1 MDPGFMDS
9 VLWMPLTIL
18 KVPFLGD
25 LIHTQ
30 FIYPNYR
37 LQGVVFQLDEN
48 PISPL
53 LSRATL
59 QAPSSSTSPLSR
71 CSPSPATIV
80 EICCELMLQP
90 QAAKY
95 KVEICCEFVARILV
109 YLYRT
114 CLLPILCICIEHVS
128 VQGGD
133 MFAPAS
139 SLNSLFFFC
148 YQLQDYHDCLFN
160 PSLILCIE
168 HVHCDK

>member
-1 MDPGFMDS
+1 MDAVDDS
-9 VLWMPLTIL
+9 DSSIS
-18 KVPFLGD
+18 G
-25 LIHTQ
+25 
-30 FIYPNYR
+30 

-48 PISPL
+48 PTSPQ
-53 LSRATL
+53 LSRVAL

-71 CSPSPATIV
+71 CSPSPAIMV

-90 QAAKY
+90 QAAEY

-139 SLNSLFFFC
+139 SHNSLFFFFFFFFATN
-148 YQLQDYHDCLFN
+148 YKIIMIAYSIPLLSY
-160 PSLILCIE
+160 
-168 HVHCDK
+168 